1 MDCIPGNLL
10 EDNPIFNHELVKR
23 RLKKSLRNKYGLMS
37 RGNFPSQ
44 RVGIR
49 GQLRERNEDEALSI
63 ADRIDR
69 ERDLREVRSRMEANT
84 LDEELFRQS
93 RLIDGRTPVEVMDL
107 ENALRYRQNYSFGVG
122 DNLRRNIDR
131 LRSRRDEQILRDINE
146 NEIRDELI
154 DDFWNIIRLYFHKV
168 I

>member
-1 MDCIPGNLL
+1 MDSIPSNLL

-23 RLKKSLRNKYGLMS
+23 RLKKSIRNKYGLMS

-49 GQLRERNEDEALSI
+49 GQFRQRSSDEAISN
-63 ADRIDR
+63 ANRIDR
-69 ERDLREVRSRMEANT
+69 ERDLREVRSRMEANR

-107 ENALRYRQNYSFGVG
+107 ENSLRYRQTSSFGEG

-131 LRSRRDEQILRDINE
+131 MRSRRDEQILRNINE
-146 NEIRDELI
+146 NELR
-154 DDFWNIIRLYFHKV
+154 DDFNV
-168 I
+168 IDSN